1 MTILSRLCTKKKKG
15 FCLLQRNMKM
25 LDIRLFIRTSC
36 VKILEPMIQEIV
48 LWPFKY
54 GLHKV
59 VVIRPYVV
67 TPCLGK
73 TFGPATMYFV
83 IILQVRTKLMIR
95 LKTPSIAPNTIRGTI
110 LFCIS
115 L

>member
-15 FCLLQRNMKM
+15 FGLLQRI
-25 LDIRLFIRTSC
+25 DIRLFIKTGC
-36 VKILEPMIQEIV
+36 VKILEPMIQVIV
-48 LWPFKY
+48 LWPFKD

-73 TFGPATMYFV
+73 TFGPATLYFF
-83 IILQVRTKLMIR
+83 ILQVW
-95 LKTPSIAPNTIRGTI
+95 NY
-110 LFCIS
+110 
-115 L
+115 